1 MDAED
6 VTGRRLS
13 ARGRHRRDLLLDA
26 AGEVLMTQGFAA
38 LSHRAVAQQAD
49 LPLAATTYY
58 FKTLDEL
65 VTEAVQRLA
74 DRWLATAREAV
85 DRLPRTLDHPGATA
99 EAVLDVVTLTPAG
112 AMPAEPG
119 RLLTLYGRYLEAA
132 RHPGLRPVIDR
143 YNDAIDDLL
152 REILRRG
159 GLTASLDDARLVLA
173 VVDGAL
179 PRALAAG
186 QPVAAVRAP
195 VERLLRALPGATSS

>member
-1 MDAED
+1 
-6 VTGRRLS
+6 
-13 ARGRHRRDLLLDA
+13 
-26 AGEVLMTQGFAA
+26 MTQGFAA

-58 FKTLDEL
+58 FRTLDDL
-65 VTEAVQRLA
+65 TTEAVQRLA
-74 DRWLATAREAV
+74 DRWLATARDAV
-85 DRLPRTLDHPGATA
+85 AQLPQRLDHPGRTA
-99 EAVLDVVTLTPAG
+99 EAVLGVVTLTPTG
-112 AMPAEPG
+112 GSPAEPG

-143 YNDAIDDLL
+143 YNDAIDGLL
-152 REILRRG
+152 LEILRRG

-186 QPVAAVRAP
+186 QPVASVRAP
-195 VERLLRALPGATSS
+195 VERLLRALSTTTA